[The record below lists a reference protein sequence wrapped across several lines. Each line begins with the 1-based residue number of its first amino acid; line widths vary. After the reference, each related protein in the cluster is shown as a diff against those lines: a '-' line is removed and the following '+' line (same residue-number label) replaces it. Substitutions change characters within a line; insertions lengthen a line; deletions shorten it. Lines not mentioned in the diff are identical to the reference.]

1 MSLSRPFASLTR
13 KNVGV
18 IQKTSLIMTLM
29 KYPRSRTNTV
39 TVDTRKLHPRQNTNI
54 SASSTGIIAA
64 PHQLTYCPDRRMTMM
79 MNT

>member
-1 MSLSRPFASLTR
+1 MNGLNHTMSLSRPFASLTR

-39 TVDTRKLHPRQNTNI
+39 TVDTR
-54 SASSTGIIAA
+54 
-64 PHQLTYCPDRRMTMM
+64 
-79 MNT
+79 